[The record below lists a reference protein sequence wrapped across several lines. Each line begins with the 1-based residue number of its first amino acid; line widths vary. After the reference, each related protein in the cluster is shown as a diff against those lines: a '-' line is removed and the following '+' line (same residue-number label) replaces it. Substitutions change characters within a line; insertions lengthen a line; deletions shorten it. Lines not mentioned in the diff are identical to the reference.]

1 MALPQYL
8 GTLSARTTFKWTCSL
23 RNSLA
28 SKLINQT
35 GNNITNNNEIHA
47 QQEEEI
53 EILAF
58 QDEGAEEVAE
68 AIKSNTSI
76 PQIIPQ
82 TASKEGRTHDIPDF
96 LKRVYRID
104 TFDWVQTN
112 TQGEVLKTY
121 RFPDNLL
128 SRLPINNKVNNFLG
142 LRAGVEFIVLVNK
155 QPFQAGNL
163 MISYLPH
170 ARYNNFKSDLHSKPY
185 GIVARSGSPRVNLDL
200 KDATRATMCVPFA
213 SPFVYYNL
221 LRNTGTIG
229 DFSISVYS
237 PLRDVAATGRV
248 GVRVYARF
256 VDIDLQFPTGQVT
269 TPVSTFGSLLPQI
282 RSIVAGD
289 PKKQLQE
296 LTKIKKEVD
305 TFIRDFN
312 HMVNQSNDTAVT
324 SIKQKALPNMTTS
337 NGSHET
343 HMLSLS
349 TNNSLIP
356 MNMGAAS
363 SNEMNFQQICKI
375 PTYYE
380 TIPITT
386 SDIAG
391 KEVWRKV
398 VSPMVQP
405 KVSGPVDGV
414 VSDYLSFVSQPCQQW
429 RGPIIYHFRS
439 VATIF
444 HSVRIRVGWSPV
456 SDENATIDRDACYS
470 EVVDLK
476 DRNQWTLEVPYA
488 ETEPWL
494 NVKSAYGP
502 TFCNVI
508 FMDIEIQMVA
518 PDTVKD
524 TIDIIVERS
533 CGEGFELNLPTSYT
547 LFPLDTRQ
555 TKSARRT
562 LAPQPAPQPVQP
574 VVERPPIHN
583 PYLVPVNDEE
593 ERFDVSGQ
601 QATEPSLS
609 FFTHLTQPILR
620 KARNMISA
628 GKSLPIDKLTIINDM
643 LADGMSGID
652 KSFLEM
658 AKDQLITFYEDNGG
672 EKGFYTLLPN
682 SLLMRKRSIN
692 LPKFVPL
699 EGGGKAPIRERRDFS
714 RMTNE
719 SNFGPGCEKMD
730 QDLDRVVERSMTFT
744 RPPAALQADNYTLG
758 SHVNSVKQMISR
770 STRLNITGVP
780 SATKPLH
787 VQPHAFSPMYYDTD
801 HYVRPA
807 NDNLSYYASL
817 YTFSRGGVGLRIVN
831 DGTPY
836 ACIVDPTQL
845 LDLGRNYKFP
855 PAGLSDSDWNQQ
867 DTYLTNNYITQ
878 IVNPQ
883 VEGFG
888 EISIPF
894 YSTSYCS
901 SVNLEPTLNP
911 ANENLNLQQPKTHLV
926 IVPYSSSS
934 SVDFKYDLVRS
945 DEVSGSPTELT
956 HPAFGPTPV
965 TPGTYT
971 LIQDLCVAL
980 PSDNALT
987 TLSVIPSGS
996 SVALSVTIDTYPIWK
1011 VTYNSI
1017 VYCIPGWQLNNTQT
1031 TYLYTIL
1038 NGPGGVLVQRTTAL
1052 AATSVPWSLYR
1063 HASPDFEFSVLSGP
1077 PVLVS
1082 TTASD

>member
-1 MALPQYL
+1 ML
-8 GTLSARTTFKWTCSL
+8 FKWTHSL

-28 SKLINQT
+28 SNQINQT
-35 GNNITNNNEIHA
+35 GNNITNNDKIHA

-68 AIKSNTSI
+68 AIQFNTKI
-76 PQIIPQ
+76 PQAIPK

-104 TFDWVQTN
+104 TFDWVQTSN
-112 TQGEVLKTY
+112 QGEVLKTY

-128 SRLPINNKVNNFLG
+128 SRLPINNKINNFLG

-170 ARYNNFKSDLHSKPY
+170 AKYNNFKSDLHSKNY

-282 RSIVAGD
+282 RSIVSGN
-289 PKKQLQE
+289 PKDKLQE
-296 LTKIKKEVD
+296 LNKIKTEVE

-312 HMVNQSNDTAVT
+312 NMVNQSNDTAVT
-324 SIKQKALPNMTTS
+324 SFKQKALPNMTTS

-349 TNNSLIP
+349 TNNFLTP

-363 SNEMNFQQICKI
+363 SNEMNFEQICKI

-380 TIPITT
+380 TIPIKT
-386 SDIAG
+386 SDVAG
-391 KEVWRKV
+391 KEVWRKA
-398 VSPMVQP
+398 VSPMIQP
-405 KVSGPVDGV
+405 SVIGPVDGV
-414 VSDYLSFVSQPCQQW
+414 VSDYLSFISQPCQQW

-444 HSVRIRVGWSPV
+444 HSVRVRVGWSPV
-456 SDENATIDRDACYS
+456 SVENAEIDRDACYS
-470 EVVDLK
+470 EVIDLK

-533 CGEGFELNLPTSYT
+533 CGDGFELNLPTSYT

-555 TKSARRT
+555 TKTSRRR
-562 LAPQPAPQPVQP
+562 PQPIQPQP
-574 VVERPPIHN
+574 VVERPPVILSN
-583 PYLVPVNDEE
+583 PYLIPVNDEE
-593 ERFDVSGQ
+593 ERFDLPTD

-609 FFTHLTQPILR
+609 FFRHLTQPILS
-620 KARNMISA
+620 KARQMIHK
-628 GKSLPIDKLTIINDM
+628 GRKLTLDKLTIINDM
-643 LADGMSGID
+643 LADGISGVD
-652 KSFLEM
+652 PTYLQM
-658 AKDQLITFYEDNGG
+658 AKEQLINLYENNGG
-672 EKGFYTLLPN
+672 EKNIYTLLPGG
-682 SLLMRKRSIN
+682 LVMKKRSAVNSI
-692 LPKFVPL
+692 VPM
-699 EGGGKAPIRERRDFS
+699 EGGGFANINSGEDKRNFS
-714 RMTNE
+714 EMHNQ

-730 QDLDRVVERSMTFT
+730 QDLDREVEKDMTFV
-744 RPPAALQADNYTLG
+744 RPAAALYADNYTLG
-758 SHVNSVKQMISR
+758 SHITSVKQMIMR
-770 STRLNITGVP
+770 SSRLNITGTP
-780 SATKPLH
+780 SNTKPLH
-787 VQPHAFSPMYYDTD
+787 IQPHAVSPMYYDTD

-817 YTFSRGGVGLRIVN
+817 YTFSRGGIGLRIIN

-836 ACIVDPTQL
+836 AVIVDPTQL
-845 LDLGRNYKFP
+845 LDLSRNYKLP
-855 PAGLSDSDWNQQ
+855 PAGLSDSDWTAE
-867 DTYLTNNYITQ
+867 DSYLTNNYITQ
-878 IVNPQ
+878 VINPQ

-901 SVNLEPTLNP
+901 SVNLEPALNP

-926 IVPYSSSS
+926 VVPYPSSG
-934 SVDFKYDLVRS
+934 SVITSDYKLVRS
-945 DEVSGSPTELT
+945 DTISGSSTELT
-956 HPAFGPTPV
+956 HPAFDTSPV
-965 TPGTYT
+965 GPGTYV
-971 LIQDLCVAL
+971 LVQDLCVGTPTNDAT
-980 PSDNALT
+980 NE
-987 TLSVIPSGS
+987 LSVIPSGAT
-996 SVALSVTIDTYPIWK
+996 VVLAVENNPKPQWK

-1017 VYCIPGWQLNNTQT
+1017 IYSIPGLIYINTEAS
-1031 TYLYTIL
+1031 YLY
-1038 NGPGGVLVQRTTAL
+1038 NKVDGPGGFLVQRTSAQ
-1052 AATSVPWSLYR
+1052 AISNVPWSLYR
-1063 HASPDFEFSVLSGP
+1063 HASPDFEFSVLTGP

-1082 TTASD
+1082 TTASN